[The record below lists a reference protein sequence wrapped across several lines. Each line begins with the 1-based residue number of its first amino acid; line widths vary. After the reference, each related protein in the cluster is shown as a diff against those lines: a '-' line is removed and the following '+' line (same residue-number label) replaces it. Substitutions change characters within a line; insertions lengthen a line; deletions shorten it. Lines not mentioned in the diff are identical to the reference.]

1 MWWYGFNWFYI
12 RGEIECKKIK
22 SSNIKYTKIINS
34 NLDEVFQCFEN
45 FKQSNYS
52 VAWLDTKNK

>member
-1 MWWYGFNWFYI
+1 MGLTGFI
-12 RGEIECKKIK
+12 LEAEIECKNK

-45 FKQSNYS
+45 FNRAIIQ
-52 VAWLDTKNK
+52 